1 MTRLSSRPD
10 TRKLTACA
18 LFAALMAVGAWIS
31 IPIGEISIT
40 MQLLPIMLASALLS
54 PMYAALSVTVYVLLG
69 AIGLPVFAGF
79 RAGVGVL
86 AGATGGYIVGFVV
99 GALLTS
105 LIITRWG
112 LAWWK
117 QALAMVLGVAVCYA
131 IGTAWFMHL
140 TGRGLVSCLSICVLP
155 FIPFDLAK
163 IAVSVVLSLRLRQP
177 MKRILG

>member
-1 MTRLSSRPD
+1 M
-10 TRKLTACA
+10 
-18 LFAALMAVGAWIS
+18 AAVLCVLAPWKIPVGP
-31 IPIGEISIT
+31 IPIT
-40 MQLLPIMLASALLS
+40 LASFGVYLAAGLLG
-54 PMYAALSVTVYVLLG
+54 PVEGTAAVTVYVLLG

-140 TGRGLVSCLSICVLP
+140 TGRGLVSCMSICVLP